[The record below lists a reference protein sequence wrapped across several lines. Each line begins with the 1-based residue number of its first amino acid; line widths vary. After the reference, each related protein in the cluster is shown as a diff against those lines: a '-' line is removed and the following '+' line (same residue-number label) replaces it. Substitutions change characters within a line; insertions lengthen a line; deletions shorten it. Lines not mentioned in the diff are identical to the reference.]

1 MSEVVAGA
9 PPWSAHRRAGS
20 AGELHGLDLLG
31 APTRSWWVFDVDA
44 PAVVLG
50 SAQRAVPA
58 MDLVDVEIAQR
69 RSGGGAVNLSPDGSV
84 WIDVVLPRSDPLW
97 LDDVSRSALWLG
109 DVWVSALAAC
119 GVHGEVHHGPAQLG
133 DMAAAACFAG
143 VAPGEVVAGGR
154 KLVGVS
160 QRRTRGGA
168 RFQCV
173 SYVAP
178 PDTAVLVASLGAN
191 APDGL
196 ASVLAERVGVVPVSA
211 GSLVDAF
218 GRAIVGSRHHRDVE
232 PR

>member
-9 PPWSAHRRAGS
+9 PPWRAHRRAGS

-31 APTRSWWVFDVDA
+31 APARSWWVFDVDA

-69 RSGGGAVNLSPDGSV
+69 RSGGGAVYLSPHGSV
-84 WIDVVLPRSDPLW
+84 WIDVVLPRSDP
-97 LDDVSRSALWLG
+97 LWLG

-133 DMAAAACFAG
+133 GMAAAACFAG

-173 SYVAP
+173 AYTAP
-178 PDTAVLVASLGAN
+178 PDIAVLVASLGAS

-211 GSLVDAF
+211 GSLVEAF
-218 GRAIVGSRHHRDVE
+218 GRAVVGSRHHRDAE